1 MAVTHRRRQRP
12 AAPRERFPRFV
23 WVLAVV
29 LAVGVAAGWF
39 AARRTGAGPGVAPQ
53 SVEPALQLAVG
64 AAAEP
69 TEPTGTEPAQRAA
82 CSQCSGFGEVLCP
95 ACRGGTT
102 PNVHLL
108 VGEECTGFEGCR
120 SCGGRDKRPTP
131 TAEGLQRLLSTLFSD
146 PTLPDRQNA
155 AISRALSD
163 GEVQRLWWR
172 ADLRG
177 AVGRAW
183 EVRQNA
189 IERALRELEADEE
202 NQPSLSELL
211 DGPQPQGE

>member
-1 MAVTHRRRQRP
+1 M
-12 AAPRERFPRFV
+12 
-23 WVLAVV
+23 
-29 LAVGVAAGWF
+29 
-39 AARRTGAGPGVAPQ
+39 
-53 SVEPALQLAVG
+53 
-64 AAAEP
+64 
-69 TEPTGTEPAQRAA
+69 
-82 CSQCSGFGEVLCP
+82 
-95 ACRGGTT
+95 
-102 PNVHLL
+102 
-108 VGEECTGFEGCR
+108 
-120 SCGGRDKRPTP
+120 
-131 TAEGLQRLLSTLFSD
+131 LSTLFSD

>member
-1 MAVTHRRRQRP
+1 MAVTHRRRQRR
-12 AAPRERFPRFV
+12 AAPRERVPRFV
-23 WVLAVV
+23 WGLVVV
-29 LAVGVAAGWF
+29 LAVGVAGGWF
-39 AARRTGAGPGVAPQ
+39 AARRTGTGAGVAPR
-53 SVEPALQLAVG
+53 S
-64 AAAEP
+64 
-69 TEPTGTEPAQRAA
+69 TTEPAVRPAVSHPAESTEPPEPTQPAA
-82 CSQCSGFGEVLCP
+82 CSQCSGFGELPCP